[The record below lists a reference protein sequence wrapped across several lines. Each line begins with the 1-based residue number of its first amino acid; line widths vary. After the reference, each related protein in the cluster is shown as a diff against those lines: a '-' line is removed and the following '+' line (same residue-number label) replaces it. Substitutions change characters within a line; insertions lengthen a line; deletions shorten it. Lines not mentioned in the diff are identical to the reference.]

1 MFPPFNFMNDQYTHI
16 DNTCSMYQV
25 EGSTI
30 LTATVLSFQ
39 CLTHFLCLGLFVQ
52 HALGDFAHGQGLD
65 RPDQIPLLDIRLI
78 LNFLQQ
84 IRTLS

>member
-1 MFPPFNFMNDQYTHI
+1 MFPPFNFMNDQYIHI
-16 DNTCSMYQV
+16 DTCSMYQV

-30 LTATVLSFQ
+30 FTAKVLSFQ

-65 RPDQIPLLDIRLI
+65 CPNQIPLLDIRLI
-78 LNFLQQ
+78 LDFLQQ